1 MMNPK
6 MNITMR
12 QQKSIPPITVKSIFV
27 WKANTVRPSVMTV
40 VMIAASATA
49 CGLIKTKETFSNFH
63 PGLEVHYKKLT

>member
-1 MMNPK
+1 METCGRNIMMNPK

-49 CGLIKTKETFSNFH
+49 CGLIKTK
-63 PGLEVHYKKLT
+63 